1 MQIYICLNSAVL
13 QFNFVYKFLSNKGK
27 SYYLKIGL
35 LKSVGTIFVYLWQ
48 KSNLS
53 LGGLLSLRVPLGSY
67 SVPSEQ
73 EIYIIAGI

>member
-1 MQIYICLNSAVL
+1 MFF
-13 QFNFVYKFLSNKGK
+13 QFFVYFCNLAKNRSIF
-27 SYYLKIGL
+27 YLKIGL

-73 EIYIIAGI
+73 EIYIIAGR